1 LLDRLCLSPQKLKF
15 LNSLNGK
22 IGEMIMSYTVKKTET
37 LLFAVKIV
45 ATVGLW
51 TGIAYCLWATNVR
64 EYLATFFMA
73 VFYGL
78 VLSLYFWFY
87 KVYLIAYMKGNGICL
102 SEEQFPEV
110 YRIYSEIAKELGLK
124 KVPPLFIMQNGGILN
139 AFAIRLSG
147 KNYIALYADVF
158 SQYKT
163 DIDAVTF
170 VLAHELGHVKR
181 RHNQKRYWTMMSS
194 IIPFLTAAY
203 SRACEYTCDNIGSMF
218 TKDGSAKLHGLLL
231 LAGGKDIYQEIN
243 VDNYLKTAKQ
253 NRTFSVRFINLFISH
268 PYLPNR
274 IANIIRN

>member
-1 LLDRLCLSPQKLKF
+1 
-15 LNSLNGK
+15 
-22 IGEMIMSYTVKKTET
+22 MVMSYPVRKTET

-45 ATVGLW
+45 ATA
-51 TGIAYCLWATNVR
+51 GIWSGIIACCLWAIDER
-64 EYLATFFMA
+64 EYFTTFFVA
-73 VFYGL
+73 VLYGL
-78 VLSLYFWFY
+78 ALLVYIWFS

-102 SEEQFPEV
+102 SEEQFPEMYHI
-110 YRIYSEIAKELGLK
+110 YREIAKEIGLK
-124 KVPPLFIMQNGGILN
+124 KAPPLFIMQNGGILN

-147 KNYIALYADVF
+147 KNYIALYTDVF

-170 VLAHELGHVKR
+170 ILAHELGHVKR
-181 RHNQKRYWTMMSS
+181 CHNQKRYWTMPSS

-203 SRACEYTCDNIGSMF
+203 SRACEYTCDNIGSMV

-253 NRTFSVRFINLFISH
+253 NRTFAVRFINLFISH
-268 PYLPNR
+268 PYLPDR
-274 IANIIRN
+274 IENITSG